1 MRLLAVDT
9 STDYLS
15 VAVMDGGKALARI
28 HKKAPRSHS
37 SMLMPVIDRVLKM
50 SGTTLDELDGFC
62 LSIGPGSF
70 TGLRIGTATVKALA
84 FVMKKP
90 VVAVP
95 TLDVIAENRKKFRG
109 IICTVLDARKNKVYA
124 AVYRSDGKR
133 LKKISKTLLLGLD
146 DLLKELEKYQNVL
159 FTGDFAGRAAQL
171 LPGASAA
178 TGHWHPRPE
187 VVGALGAEYFR
198 KRRFVK
204 VENLEPLYVY
214 SSECDIIG
222 K

>member
-15 VAVMDGGKALARI
+15 VAVMSGEKTLARI

-37 SMLMPVIDRVLKM
+37 TMLVAIIDRVLKM
-50 SGTTLDELDGFC
+50 SGTALDELDGFC

-70 TGLRIGTATVKALA
+70 TGLRIGAATVKTLA

-95 TLDVIAENRKKFRG
+95 TLDAIAQNQKKFRG
-109 IICTVLDARKNKVYA
+109 IICVVLDARKNKVYA

-133 LKKISKTLLLGLD
+133 LKKISKILLLGVS
-146 DLLKELEKYQNVL
+146 DLVKKLEGHQNVL
-159 FTGDFAGRAAQL
+159 FTGDFAEKAAGL
-171 LPGASAA
+171 LPGSKAA
-178 TGHWHPRPE
+178 AGHWQPRPE
-187 VVGALGAEYFR
+187 VVGAIGAEYFKKR
-198 KRRFVK
+198 KFVK
-204 VENLEPLYVY
+204 VEDLEPLYIY
-214 SSECDIIG
+214 SRECDITG

>member
-15 VAVMDGGKALARI
+15 VAVMSGEKTLARI

-37 SMLMPVIDRVLKM
+37 TMLVAIIDRVLKM
-50 SGTTLDELDGFC
+50 SGTALDELDGFC

-70 TGLRIGTATVKALA
+70 TGLRIGAATVKTLA

-95 TLDVIAENRKKFRG
+95 TLDAIAQNQKKFRG
-109 IICTVLDARKNKVYA
+109 IICVVLDARKNKVYA

-133 LKKISKTLLLGLD
+133 LKKISKTLLLGMS
-146 DLLKELEKYQNVL
+146 DLLK
-159 FTGDFAGRAAQL
+159 
-171 LPGASAA
+171 
-178 TGHWHPRPE
+178 
-187 VVGALGAEYFR
+187 
-198 KRRFVK
+198 
-204 VENLEPLYVY
+204 
-214 SSECDIIG
+214 
-222 K
+222 

>member
-15 VAVMDGGKALARI
+15 VAVMNGERVLARI

-37 SMLMPVIDRVLKM
+37 TMLMPIIDRVLKK
-50 SGTTLDELDGFC
+50 SKTALNELDGFC

-70 TGLRIGTATVKALA
+70 TGLRIGAATVKGLA

-95 TLDVIAENRKKFRG
+95 TLDVIAENQKAFRG
-109 IICTVLDARKNKVYA
+109 IICVVLDARKNKVYA
-124 AVYRSDGKR
+124 AVYKSDGKR
-133 LKKISKTLLLGLD
+133 LKKISKTLLLGLSG
-146 DLLKELEKYQNVL
+146 LLKELEGYQNVL
-159 FTGDFAGRAAQL
+159 FTGDFAEKAAAL
-171 LPGASAA
+171 LPGSNAA
-178 TGHWHPRPE
+178 AEHWQPRPE
-187 VVGALGAEYFR
+187 VVGALGAEYFKKR
-198 KRRFVK
+198 KFVK
-204 VENLEPLYVY
+204 VEDLEPLYVY
-214 SSECDIIG
+214 SGECDITG